1 MTNSFNR
8 EILIQEQN
16 KLNTFGVFFKY
27 INADVPNALL
37 VLMLKQVSPTIQ
49 NYLLK
54 AESIKQELKYRY
66 MLDN

>member
-27 INADVPNALL
+27 INPDVHNECITSLDVEAG
-37 VLMLKQVSPTIQ
+37 VSNNTKPSI
-49 NYLLK
+49 
-54 AESIKQELKYRY
+54 ES
-66 MLDN
+66 